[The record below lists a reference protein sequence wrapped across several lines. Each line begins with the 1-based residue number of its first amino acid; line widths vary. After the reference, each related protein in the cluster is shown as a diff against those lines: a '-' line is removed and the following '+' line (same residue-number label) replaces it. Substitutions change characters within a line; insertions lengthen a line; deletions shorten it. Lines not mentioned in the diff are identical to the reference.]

1 MPHCGVRVDD
11 NPIIAK
17 QSLLETTLTQSIPA
31 VPSPILP
38 WVLCAGAACFS
49 ITTLS
54 LRG

>member
-1 MPHCGVRVDD
+1 MPHFGVRVDD